1 MGNILSFIKQI
12 KDKNGGIPDLD
23 EKYGVF
29 LDFENEHLDFSHLSD
44 EEKQMAEH
52 IENKVMSALTLLEI
66 LRNYGPGGRPLIKEQ
81 IWARSQGPLLAI
93 GQSYYKYEL

>member
-23 EKYGVF
+23 EKYAVF
-29 LDFENEHLDFSHLSD
+29 LDFENEHLDFSDLND

-52 IENKVMSALTLLEI
+52 IESQVMSASLMLEI
-66 LRNYGPGGRPLIKEQ
+66 LRNYGPGGRPFIKEYGS
-81 IWARSQGPLLAI
+81 A
-93 GQSYYKYEL
+93 QSLFQQTEYK